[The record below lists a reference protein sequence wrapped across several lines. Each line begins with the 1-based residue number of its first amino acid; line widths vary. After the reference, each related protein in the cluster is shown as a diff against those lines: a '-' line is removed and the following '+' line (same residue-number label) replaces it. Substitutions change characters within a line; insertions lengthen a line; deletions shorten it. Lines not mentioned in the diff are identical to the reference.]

1 MRLLLLLALLPAC
14 AGQGADPVLEALNR
28 IRAEGRACGGIYHP
42 AAPPLAWDARLTAAA
57 RAHTEDMAAHGF
69 LGHVGTD
76 GSTVRERVEREGYLW
91 SALGENVAYGPA
103 QAEAALRAW
112 AESPGHCAN
121 LMDPRFVHAGLWGR
135 EGYWTLVL
143 GRPGP

>member
-1 MRLLLLLALLPAC
+1 MRLLLLPAC

-28 IRAEGRACGGIYHP
+28 IRAEGRACGP

-76 GSTVRERVEREGYLW
+76 GSTVRERVEREGY
-91 SALGENVAYGPA
+91 
-103 QAEAALRAW
+103 
-112 AESPGHCAN
+112 
-121 LMDPRFVHAGLWGR
+121 
-135 EGYWTLVL
+135 WTLVL
-143 GRPGP
+143 GRPRP